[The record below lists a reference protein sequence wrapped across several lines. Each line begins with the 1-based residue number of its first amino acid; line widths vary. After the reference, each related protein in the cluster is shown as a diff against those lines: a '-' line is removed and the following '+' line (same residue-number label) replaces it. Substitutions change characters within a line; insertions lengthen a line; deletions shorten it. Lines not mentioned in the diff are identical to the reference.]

1 MIGNM
6 NRLLPALLNLA
17 LFLPTTITAQAM
29 PASAA
34 LGIPTEDPFPPG
46 KSLHFLGGMMLGLA
60 AAGIADLA
68 VDPQLA
74 AAHPCMLPLV
84 ALSASALGGVA
95 KELLDST
102 GFGDPRF
109 TDILITTGG
118 GVAAAFAVGWAEG
131 LYPSNHSG
139 RANAA
144 SFLLSMA
151 IGASVPVVIGFIGEI
166 RSYLQRRAKETQ

>member
-1 MIGNM
+1 V
-6 NRLLPALLNLA
+6 ALLILA
-17 LFLPTTITAQAM
+17 LFLPATVSAQAV
-29 PASAA
+29 PSLAA
-34 LGIPTEDPFPPG
+34 LGIPTGDPFPPG

-74 AAHPCMLPLV
+74 AAHPFLLPLI
-84 ALSASALGGVA
+84 ALSASAAGGTA

-109 TDILITTGG
+109 TDILITMSG

-131 LYPSNHSG
+131 LYPSNPSG
-139 RANAA
+139 QANAA
-144 SFLLSMA
+144 SFLFSMA

-166 RSYLQRRAKETQ
+166 RSYLQRRAKEMQ